1 MAEQWTLQSRR
12 KEDQKRADNKR
23 TAQPHKK
30 GIHKWPEELIEMRRK
45 RAETLN
51 VFSEQVDRNVRPWQR
66 KPHCNLTKQY
76 KNAFKIFALQAQKVQ
91 IFVLSHSDH
100 PISIRAEDM

>member
-1 MAEQWTLQSRR
+1 MAEQWTLQSRQ
-12 KEDQKRADNKR
+12 KEDQNVQTTKELLNH
-23 TAQPHKK
+23 TTK
-30 GIHKWPEELIEMRRK
+30 GYTFHNWPEELIEMRRK

-76 KNAFKIFALQAQKVQ
+76 KNAFKIFALQD
-91 IFVLSHSDH
+91 ICT
-100 PISIRAEDM
+100 